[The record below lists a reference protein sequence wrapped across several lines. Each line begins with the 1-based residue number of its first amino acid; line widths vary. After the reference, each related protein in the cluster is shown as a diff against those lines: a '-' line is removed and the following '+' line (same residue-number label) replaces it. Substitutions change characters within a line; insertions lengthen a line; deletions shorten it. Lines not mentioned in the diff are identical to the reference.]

1 MVTTNMG
8 IITILIT
15 TIRGITD
22 MRGITVHITH
32 TPHTGG
38 TTVHTMDTGD
48 TAGTT
53 VHTMDPGDTG
63 DTGYPTVHT
72 MGPGDP
78 WDQTVHIMGPG
89 DPGDPGDPED
99 QTVHIMGPGDPGES
113 AESLG
118 ALLPLLAVR
127 VWDKAWDKTI
137 PKIERGLRKILYP
150 LLNLPVP
157 AGFEPTFS
165 P

>member
-89 DPGDPGDPED
+89 DPG
-99 QTVHIMGPGDPGES
+99 ES